1 MHRMPHPLPGSRPN
15 VYRRSDMLRVVAPQ
29 SIAVVGASE
38 RPGSLGFRT
47 LQNLAGFH
55 GAVYPVNGKYK
66 ELAGRQCYAS
76 LADLPQAP
84 DCVVIALSQDQVE
97 AAAQECA
104 RLGVGGIVV
113 FASGYSE
120 TGTEEGQA
128 AQARLAAIARER
140 GLRIVGPNTTGFA
153 NHLIGA
159 HAGFAE
165 FPPAGAPV
173 RGTIGL
179 VTQSG
184 ALGLGLSQAVEHGA
198 SISHVLTAGNSCD
211 IDVAD
216 HVGYLAEDDA
226 CRAIA
231 LVFEGLA
238 EPSRLEQAAAIA
250 KAAGKRIVAYKLA
263 TGPDGA
269 EAAMRHTGSVAGNDA
284 DYDALFARAGILRVA
299 RSETLI
305 ETAAFF
311 AKSPPSSPAASAA
324 VISSSG
330 GTAIMAADKA
340 NLYGVAL
347 PQPQGRTLDEIRA
360 SIPSF
365 GAARNPCD
373 ATAQAAGNPDSVR
386 RCAEAFL
393 SDARYGALVVPW
405 GKAYDSP
412 AIAQFGEL
420 AAAHGKPFCL
430 VWMSQWLEGPGVREA
445 ELNANVAVF
454 RSMDSCFF
462 ALSKYFAG

>member
-1 MHRMPHPLPGSRPN
+1 MQDRASATKRN
-15 VYRRSDMLRVVAPQ
+15 VYRRADVARVIAPR
-29 SIAVVGASE
+29 SIAIVGASE
-38 RPGSLGFRT
+38 RPGSLGLRT
-47 LQNLAGFH
+47 LQNLAAFE

-66 ELAGRQCYAS
+66 ELAGRACYAS
-76 LADLPQAP
+76 LAELPQVP
-84 DCVVIALSQDQVE
+84 DCVVIALGQDQVE
-97 AAAQECA
+97 AAARECA

-113 FASGYSE
+113 FASGYAE
-120 TGTEEGQA
+120 TGTEEGRA
-128 AQARLAAIARER
+128 AQARLTALAHEH
-140 GLRIVGPNTTGFA
+140 GLRILGPNTTGFA

-184 ALGLGLSQAVEHGA
+184 ALGLGLSQAAEHGA

-211 IDVAD
+211 VDVAD
-216 HVGYLAEDDA
+216 HVSYLAEDDA

-238 EPSRLEQAAAIA
+238 DPSRLEQAAAVA
-250 KAAGKRIVAYKLA
+250 RAAGKRIVAYKLA
-263 TGPDGA
+263 IGPEGA
-269 EAAMRHTGSVAGNDA
+269 AAAMHHTGSIAGSDA
-284 DYDALFARAGILRVA
+284 DYDALFSRSGILRVA

-305 ETAAFF
+305 ETAIFL
-311 AKSPPSSPAASAA
+311 AKAPPPSARAAA
-324 VISSSG
+324 VMSSSG
-330 GTAIMAADKA
+330 GTAIMAVDKA
-340 NLYGVAL
+340 NLHGVAL
-347 PQPQGRTLDEIRA
+347 PQPEGRTLEEIKA

-373 ATAQAAGNPDSVR
+373 ATAQASTNPDSVR

-393 SDARYGALVVPW
+393 SDPRYGALVVPW

-412 AIAQFGEL
+412 VLARLGEL
-420 AAAHGKPFCL
+420 GAAHNKPICL
-430 VWMSQWLEGPGVREA
+430 VWMSQWLEGPGALEA
-445 ELNANVAVF
+445 ERNPNLAVF

-462 ALSKYFAG
+462 ALSKYFAS

>member
-1 MHRMPHPLPGSRPN
+1 MQ
-15 VYRRSDMLRVVAPQ
+15 RVIAPR
-29 SIAVVGASE
+29 SIAIVGASE
-38 RPGSLGFRT
+38 RPGSLGLRT
-47 LQNLAGFH
+47 LQNLAAFQGS
-55 GAVYPVNGKYK
+55 VYPVNGRYK
-66 ELAGRQCYAS
+66 ELAGRTCYAS
-76 LADLPQAP
+76 LADLPRVP
-84 DCVVIALSQDQVE
+84 DCVVIALGQDQVE
-97 AAAQECA
+97 ATAQECA

-120 TGTEEGQA
+120 TMTPEGRD
-128 AQARLAAIARER
+128 AQARLAALSRAQ

-153 NHLIGA
+153 NHMVGA

-165 FPPAGAPV
+165 FPASGPPV

-184 ALGLGLSQAVEHGA
+184 ALGLGLSQAAEHGV

-216 HVGYLAEDDA
+216 HVSYLAEDDA

-238 EPSRLEQAAAIA
+238 DPSRLEEAAAVA
-250 KAAGKRIVAYKLA
+250 RVAGKRIVAYKLA
-263 TGPDGA
+263 TGAAGA
-269 EAAMRHTGSVAGNDA
+269 EAAMAHTGSIAGRDA
-284 DYDALFARAGILRVA
+284 DYDALFARTGIVRVA

-305 ETAAFF
+305 ETATFF
-311 AKSPPSSPAASAA
+311 AKAPPPSAASAA

-340 NLYGVAL
+340 GLYGVAL
-347 PQPQGRTLDEIRA
+347 PQPEGRTLDAIKA
-360 SIPSF
+360 NIPSF

-373 ATAQAAGNPDSVR
+373 ATAQSSSNPESVP

-393 SDARYGALVVPW
+393 SDPRYGALVVPW

-412 AIAQFGEL
+412 AIARLGEL
-420 AAAHGKPFCL
+420 AAAYRKPFCL

-445 ELNANVAVF
+445 EENPNVAVF